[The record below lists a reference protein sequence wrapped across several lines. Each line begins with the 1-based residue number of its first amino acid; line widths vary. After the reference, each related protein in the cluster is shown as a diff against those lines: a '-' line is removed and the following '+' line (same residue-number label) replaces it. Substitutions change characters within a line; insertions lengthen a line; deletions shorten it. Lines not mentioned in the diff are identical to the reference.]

1 MRPTARLPRPVPDA
15 GLETLT
21 DDGIPRARGTATR
34 LGFERGVIERLLFGA
49 AVVIDL
55 HRAHG
60 GPRPTKTAERRASR
74 RTALAGALLLRL
86 EQLLLPRRDRGRDL
100 CAAIDNLL
108 RIAGGERIASITP
121 CPCPSAADGCIA
133 IRTLFASFHAD
144 SSSFFACGSYRSS
157 TMDLSASTR
166 AEPPSRMPNSSAR
179 ARNAASFCLT
189 ARSTT
194 SVALSMSFVS
204 SDIASRD
211 TWVAALA

>member
-144 SSSFFACGSYRSS
+144 SSSLTRGYVTGRGRVRRGLGGDWESLVN
-157 TMDLSASTR
+157 TSAG
-166 AEPPSRMPNSSAR
+166 
-179 ARNAASFCLT
+179 
-189 ARSTT
+189 
-194 SVALSMSFVS
+194 FVVE
-204 SDIASRD
+204 IPLR
-211 TWVAALA
+211 